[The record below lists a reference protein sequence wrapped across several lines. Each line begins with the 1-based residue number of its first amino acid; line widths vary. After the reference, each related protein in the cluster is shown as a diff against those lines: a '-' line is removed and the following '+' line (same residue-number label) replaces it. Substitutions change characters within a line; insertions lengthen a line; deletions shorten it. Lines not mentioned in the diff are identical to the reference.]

1 MTQVGAEQARKELA
15 DLLRRAGYAKERFV
29 ISVHGKE
36 LAALVS
42 IEDLRALESL
52 EDILDTLEAERALA
66 RAESGDEPT
75 LSLDQVDEMIGR
87 PS

>member
-15 DLLRRAGYAKERFV
+15 ELLRRVGYARERVV

-66 RAESGDEPT
+66 RVETGDEPT
-75 LSLDQVDEMIGR
+75 LSLAQVDETIGLL
-87 PS
+87 P

>member
-15 DLLRRAGYAKERFV
+15 ELLRRVGYAKERVV
-29 ISVHGKE
+29 ISVHGKD
-36 LAALVS
+36 LAALVC

-66 RAESGDEPT
+66 GVESGDEPT
-75 LSLDQVDEMIGR
+75 LSLCQVDEMIGR